1 MAVPTSGAC
10 NTATGRATDFGR
22 RADVGPGE
30 KEDARRL
37 LDQLP
42 AYATWDDL
50 MREIYLREA
59 IARGLEES
67 RSDKVTEVGEVKTK
81 YGLPE

>member
-1 MAVPTSGAC
+1 MSALVR
-10 NTATGRATDFGR
+10 N
-22 RADVGPGE
+22 
-30 KEDARRL
+30 EDAHRL